1 MRKILHLSLQKKL
14 LFAFAMILVIPTLII
29 GLLSYY
35 SAKTQ
40 IETQQMAS
48 AKASMELLNA
58 NISSTIE
65 PKLNDAQYF
74 AQFFKQTSSEENLRT
89 KLADYLAIH
98 PEALIA
104 YVGKADGKMIREPYY
119 EYASTF
125 DPRNRPW
132 YEAAIASNGQP
143 IITAPYISTS
153 SGELVLTVAQQLQDR
168 SGVFGIDISI
178 ETLKTI
184 ANQVNIGEQ
193 GYVTLLDTQK
203 KYIAHHE
210 MDSATEATESY
221 IEKIY
226 TNTNGQLEATEGFI
240 YYLTNDITGWKL
252 VGTMLPDEVRA
263 AAAPILKINF
273 SVLAVA
279 FLIGGIFILFIIRSI
294 TKPILALRDTAVTVS
309 EGDLT
314 KHIEVKTNDEI
325 GQLAEAFNTMKHRL
339 RDVLYQVEDSTHAV
353 HQAAN
358 ILDASATQVIH
369 ATEQTSNAISE
380 VAAIAD
386 EQMLRNEENTQSL
399 TIVAQNVMGIAK
411 DTHDV
416 SALSHKAMTQAEIG
430 STSIHGAV
438 SQMAQIEHSVTET
451 DRTIRSLYDRTKE
464 INSIL
469 DVIQEISNQTNLLAL
484 NASIEAAR
492 AGEHGKGFAVVADE
506 VRKLAEDSKNST
518 EKINQLIQSIQAGTA
533 NSVQMMQ
540 DTLNDVNQGIVIC
553 NESAERFDQIL
564 VSMQQIVP
572 TINQMSTTT
581 QEIASRVQEVTVS
594 AEQLTEKAHMNARS
608 TEEVAASSEEI
619 LASMEEMAASAES
632 LLTTAN
638 HLQQTMGH
646 FKIK

>member
-1 MRKILHLSLQKKL
+1 MKKLLHLGLRKKL

-58 NISSTIE
+58 NISSTLE
-65 PKLNDAQYF
+65 PKLNDTQYF
-74 AQFFKQTSSEENLRT
+74 AQFFKKISSEEELRT
-89 KLADYLAIH
+89 KLSDYLAIH
-98 PEALIA
+98 PEALIT
-104 YVGKADGKMIREPYY
+104 YVGTANGKMIREPYY
-119 EYASTF
+119 EYTSTY

-153 SGELVLTVAQQLQDR
+153 SGELVLTVAQQLQDG

-184 ANQVNIGEQ
+184 ANQVKIGEQ

-226 TNTNGQLEATEGFI
+226 TNTNGQLEATEGLI

-252 VGTMLPDEVRA
+252 VGTMLPDEVSA

-273 SVLAVA
+273 SILAVS
-279 FLIGGIFILFIIRSI
+279 FMIGGIFILFIIRSI
-294 TKPILALRDTAVTVS
+294 TKPILALRDTAITVS

-314 KHIEVKTNDEI
+314 KHIEVTTNDEI
-325 GQLAEAFNTMKHRL
+325 GQLAEAFNTMKYRL
-339 RDVLYQVEDSTHAV
+339 RDILYQVEDSTHAV
-353 HQAAN
+353 QQAAH

-380 VAAIAD
+380 VAVIAD

-399 TIVAQNVMGIAK
+399 TIVAQNVMAIAK
-411 DTHDV
+411 NTHDV
-416 SALSHKAMTQAEIG
+416 SALSQQAMTQAEIG

-469 DVIQEISNQTNLLAL
+469 DVIEEISNQTNLLAL

-506 VRKLAEDSKNST
+506 VRKLAEDSKSST
-518 EKINQLIQSIQAGTA
+518 EKISQLIKSIQAGTA

-540 DTLNDVNQGIVIC
+540 ETLNDVNQGIVIS

-564 VSMQQIVP
+564 VSMQQIAP
-572 TINQMSTTT
+572 TINQISTTT
-581 QEIASRVQEVTVS
+581 QEIATRVQAVTLS
-594 AEQLTEKAHMNARS
+594 AEQLTEKAHTNARS

-619 LASMEEMAASAES
+619 FASMEEMAASAES

-638 HLQQTMGH
+638 HLQQTIAH